1 MAKAGNH
8 RGDENLVPLNR
19 RTKEKQREIAR
30 AGGMASGAARRRKR
44 DMQQALNAILDMP
57 LKAGRVQQIRNLSEV
72 KGKNITAEQAILLA
86 MVNRALKG
94 DVRAATFVRD
104 TVGCKPTDRVE
115 LEEVTAIV
123 LTDEVEDDEENWT

>member
-1 MAKAGNH
+1 MAKAGKH
-8 RGDENLVPLNR
+8 KGDENLVPMNR
-19 RTKEKQREIAR
+19 RTKNEQRQIAR

-57 LKAGRVQQIRNLSEV
+57 LRKGKLQQVRSLSEV

-86 MVNRALKG
+86 MVNKAMKG

-115 LEEVTAIV
+115 LEEVTAVV
-123 LTDEVEDDEENWT
+123 LTDEVIDDEE